1 MDDTKSQIENS
12 NIQPMKNIGIKIE
25 KIGQLKNHID
35 GILSTYKLLFEEML
49 EIKNLIEQ
57 YNDSVD
63 EKNEENNEK
72 VEKYIEGLTN
82 KLDEIIKKDKKSLNI
97 IEKYKLILEGNNDNN
112 DNNIMAS
119 DNNSIQEE
127 EVNQFYLSNYDKE
140 NSKVNIS
147 LHESK
152 IGTPSKTT
160 EVSTKSKK
168 EDDEEN
174 IKIRKF
180 RKDFNA
186 VINSLKFKKKT
197 LLDLTDISNFPY
209 LDDYYNDEKLI
220 KFIRD
225 VCDLEL
231 QNKINRKNIK
241 RKKDTIIE
249 SIHDNIPDLEA
260 SDDEYKCDEYGEV
273 YESYIIDGI
282 NVEEIKNKLF
292 YFINVISQDSNITY
306 NIDEL
311 NALSKNIFESLNI
324 QEKNLFLLQN
334 SQIDNFVKCNNFNEI
349 PLRQFK
355 RNPLLT
361 KFSELNSIKMNLLIA
376 KYGIN
381 EKCFD
386 NRGNF
391 LNPNSRKIIFRGNEL
406 YEPPYGWMGLGLN
419 VFGIYEDDIW
429 LKDITNKS
437 EWAIAYRGIV
447 SKDVNEMK
455 DYLKYFIE
463 NKTLKIAS
471 IELKE
476 GIKNKRKSKNISKG
490 VYMTP
495 HIKIAEKYTQSISF
509 NNKKYKVLL
518 MAKVKA
524 QDIIEPEDS
533 NFWILDDENIRIY
546 RVLFKE
552 INKNYF

>member
-12 NIQPMKNIGIKIE
+12 NIQQKKNINIKIE
-25 KIGQLKNHID
+25 QIDHLKYHID
-35 GILSTYKLLFEEML
+35 DIISNYKLLCEEML
-49 EIKNLIEQ
+49 EIKNMIEQ
-57 YNDSVD
+57 YNNGID
-63 EKNEENNEK
+63 EKNEENNKK
-72 VEKYIEGLTN
+72 VEKYITN

-97 IEKYKLILEGNNDNN
+97 IEKYKSTLEGNEDNN
-112 DNNIMAS
+112 DNNSMTS
-119 DNNSIQEE
+119 DKNSILEE
-127 EVNQFYLSNYDKE
+127 EVNHFYLSNYEKE
-140 NSKVNIS
+140 NIKVNIS

-152 IGTPSKTT
+152 IKSQSKTT
-160 EVSTKSKK
+160 EVSSQSK
-168 EDDEEN
+168 DDEEN
-174 IKIRKF
+174 IKKRKF
-180 RKDFNA
+180 RKDFNV
-186 VINSLKFKKKT
+186 VINSLRFKKKT
-197 LLDLTDISNFPY
+197 LLDLTDTTKFPY

-241 RKKDTIIE
+241 REKDTIIE
-249 SIHDNIPDLEA
+249 SIHDNIPDLEV
-260 SDDEYKCDEYGEV
+260 SDDEYECDEYGEV

-292 YFINVISQDSNITY
+292 YFINVISQDSNTTY
-306 NIDEL
+306 NIDDL
-311 NALSKNIFESLNI
+311 NALSKHIIESLNI

-419 VFGIYEDDIW
+419 VFGIYEDDNW
-429 LKDITNKS
+429 LKDISNKS

-455 DYLKYFIE
+455 DYLKNFIE
-463 NKTLKIAS
+463 NKNLKIAS
-471 IELKE
+471 IELKG
-476 GIKNKRKSKNISKG
+476 GIKNKRKPKNINKG

-518 MAKVKA
+518 MAKVKIN
-524 QDIIEPEDS
+524 QIVEPEGS
-533 NFWILDDENIRIY
+533 NFWILNNDDIRIY
-546 RVLFKE
+546 RILFKE
-552 INKNYF
+552 IS